1 MAITQIAIDNNVYL
15 KALLDGG
22 YKWSNA
28 TDANGNT
35 IITTP
40 FVGTTNQDPER
51 TFFWEDAGLFS
62 AINAWEQVAAIDI
75 RHVAAA
81 GNIRIETGTQ
91 VQEGLDNFEFGTT
104 ERLFSKVM
112 VDFTRV
118 RFNNWRGRHR
128 RHQGYRG
135 RRHHGARIRRPG
147 RPQWCPLLCLLA
159 HRQRRGNGRPSVRLR
174 TRTGTLASCFV
185 EA

>member
-1 MAITQIAIDNNVYL
+1 MATTFNPIDPSV
-15 KALLDGG
+15 
-22 YKWSNA
+22 
-28 TDANGNT
+28 
-35 IITTP
+35 
-40 FVGTTNQDPER
+40 V
-51 TFFWEDAGLFS
+51 
-62 AINAWEQVAAIDI
+62 DI
-75 RHVAAA
+75 SSIAA
-81 GNIRIETGTQ
+81 GPMGTGLTLVPGSVSYQGVAGQASAFLGAGATLGIDSGLLLTSGSGTPAIR
-91 VQEGLDNFEFGTT
+91 LDNFEFGTT

-174 TRTGTLASCFV
+174 TRTGTLASCFL